1 MVSPLWPWLAIGA
14 LGAFHG
20 LNPAMGWLF
29 AVALGLHRGSRA
41 VVLYALLA
49 VALGHALS
57 ILAVVAAVAGL
68 GAAFDPRPIHIVGG
82 LVLIGWAVYHWL
94 YGSRHRL
101 RIGIRT
107 GYAGLIVWSAAIA
120 TGHGAGLML
129 VPVLMPMGV
138 GAGVAAPMEMGAGMP
153 AGHMHGGIAGSLP
166 TALAA
171 VVLHTLCMLI
181 VAGLIALVVYDW
193 TGLAFL
199 RRGWI
204 NLDLLWTAALIAAGL
219 LLLVT

>member
-1 MVSPLWPWLAIGA
+1 MTGLWPWLVIGG

-20 LNPAMGWLF
+20 INPAMGWLF

-41 VVLYALLA
+41 VVIWALLV

-57 ILAVVAAVAGL
+57 IAAVVAAVAAL

-82 LVLIGWAVYHWL
+82 LALIGWAIYHWL
-94 YGSRHRL
+94 YGSRHRF

-107 GYAGLIVWSAAIA
+107 GYAGLFAWSAMIA

-129 VPVLMPMGV
+129 IPVLMPMG
-138 GAGVAAPMEMGAGMP
+138 ATMSMP
-153 AGHMHGGIAGSLP
+153 AGHEHMHGGIAASLP

-171 VVLHTLCMLI
+171 VALHTLCMLAA
-181 VAGLIALVVYDW
+181 AGAVALVVYEW
-193 TGLAFL
+193 VGLAFL
-199 RRGWI
+199 RRGWV
-204 NLDLLWTAALIAAGL
+204 NLDLPWTAALLGAGL
-219 LLLVT
+219 LLLLT